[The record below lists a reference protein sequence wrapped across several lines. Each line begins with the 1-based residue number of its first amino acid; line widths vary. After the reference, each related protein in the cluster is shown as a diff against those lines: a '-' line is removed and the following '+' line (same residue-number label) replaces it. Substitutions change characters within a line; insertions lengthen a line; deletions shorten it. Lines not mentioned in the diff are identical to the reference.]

1 MTIEK
6 LNYDL
11 LKQVKK
17 GFVQQPGADPNAGM
31 GGMPPGGAP
40 MGGDPMAGGM
50 PMGGDPMAGG
60 MPMGGDP
67 MAGGMPPPGLDA
79 AMAGLVGGGAPGGE
93 APAGPSQITI
103 SIDELI
109 KLINMVN
116 KGSGGAPANAAPA
129 PAGADTSELAT
140 QVSELVNML
149 KQ

>member
-50 PMGGDPMAGG
+50 PP
-60 MPMGGDP
+60 GGDP